1 MASTR
6 AHFFGHTLSDG
17 LHCAGTDSSADGEDI
32 ATSNL
37 KITLENLHNPNQ
49 AVAAN
54 PAVLP
59 ITPRRPT
66 PNSAKKRR
74 QMPDLSRPTATPGH
88 GAKMSMIFRDAATSF
103 QGSRLSICKP
113 SSNIKRPRLP
123 LSQARS
129 IKFGSTGQDD
139 TMVSSGL
146 GNPLNMT
153 RYLGASCELE
163 FPSSEVSRRG
173 AYGVGLHSPTPRPLT
188 KAGRTTLGTLTNQ
201 FHGEAIRN
209 GGMSLEDTL
218 GVNSASLPSQIEEG
232 GKKSISSGFATPI
245 VPTPKSVAN
254 LEEAKYPIL
263 ENWRSLR
270 SSSNESILGS
280 DNEDLHSTHGVP
292 LILPFPRSDV
302 EEAPRSDIDT
312 WLNETVEATTIGL
325 SRSLKLFHGT
335 EDLLTNDISFSRNMA
350 PNPSCPIRL
359 GASPSRLKQGMQSPS
374 GASSNKESVSSS
386 KCSSSPTRPSAQYH
400 QTRTPS
406 RFCQTNPQPTLQH
419 ADALPF
425 TRPLTPQ
432 GHLSLPPSR
441 KRARVDDFATSRA
454 ETEISTARRDFTI
467 HEDKLAEALAQL
479 SPDVERHR
487 KGRGPKRERCMSY
500 WDEDILQ
507 PDSQC
512 VPMEMD
518 GAGERMGMGKGKGK
532 GKGKQV
538 LDESKQ
544 AIELTM
550 EKPFVKEAGSASFDF
565 KA

>member
-1 MASTR
+1 
-6 AHFFGHTLSDG
+6 
-17 LHCAGTDSSADGEDI
+17 
-32 ATSNL
+32 
-37 KITLENLHNPNQ
+37 
-49 AVAAN
+49 
-54 PAVLP
+54 
-59 ITPRRPT
+59 
-66 PNSAKKRR
+66 
-74 QMPDLSRPTATPGH
+74 
-88 GAKMSMIFRDAATSF
+88 MIFRDAATSL

-139 TMVSSGL
+139 TMVSSAL
-146 GNPLNMT
+146 VNPLNMT

-173 AYGVGLHSPTPRPLT
+173 AYGVGLHSPSPRPLT
-188 KAGRTTLGTLTNQ
+188 KAGRTTFGTLTNQ
-201 FHGEAIRN
+201 RHGEAIRN
-209 GGMSLEDTL
+209 NGGMSLDDTL
-218 GVNSASLPSQIEEG
+218 GVNSASLPSRIEEG
-232 GKKSISSGFATPI
+232 GKESISSRFATPI
-245 VPTPKSVAN
+245 VPTPKSVEN

-263 ENWRSLR
+263 ETWRSLR
-270 SSSNESILGS
+270 SSSNEPSLGS

-335 EDLLTNDISFSRNMA
+335 EDLLTSDTSFLRNMA
-350 PNPSCPIRL
+350 PNPSSPIRL
-359 GASPSRLKQGMQSPS
+359 GASPSRLKQGWQSPS
-374 GASSNKESVSSS
+374 GASSNKEDISPSMYT
-386 KCSSSPTRPSAQYH
+386 SSPTRPSAQYH
-400 QTRTPS
+400 QTKTPS
-406 RFCQTNPQPTLQH
+406 RFCQTNPQPTLQR
-419 ADALPF
+419 ANALPF

-432 GHLSLPPSR
+432 GHLSLPPRR
-441 KRARVDDFATSRA
+441 KRARVDKLATSRA

-467 HEDKLAEALAQL
+467 HEDKVAEALAQL

-507 PDSQC
+507 PNSQC
-512 VPMEMD
+512 VSVEVD
-518 GAGERMGMGKGKGK
+518 GAGERMGKA
-532 GKGKQV
+532 KQV
-538 LDESKQ
+538 LGESKQ
-544 AIELTM
+544 AIELTT
-550 EKPFVKEAGSASFDF
+550 EKPFVKEAGSASFEF